1 MNEVVERQETEVVQP
16 EMGTPAFMTMCIE
29 AREKEIMGYMFNV
42 DNYVMAIADIKADAG
57 LMERQ
62 GEFLQQIE
70 GLLASERKEM
80 ERAEIMLRVL
90 NKRA

>member
-1 MNEVVERQETEVVQP
+1 
-16 EMGTPAFMTMCIE
+16 MGTPAFMSMCIE

-70 GLLASERKEM
+70 GLLASEKKEM